1 MIDKNI
7 SAVSSAF
14 EKLLLF
20 DSQDIINLKEQTKD
34 KIASK
39 INGIVSYLN
48 AYAQWIAGD
57 KYFFVGV
64 GHNSNL
70 ITTYFI
76 KTIKYAKYL
85 SLL

>member
-1 MIDKNI
+1 MKLI
-7 SAVSSAF
+7 SWNVNGLRAV
-14 EKLLLF
+14 
-20 DSQDIINLKEQTKD
+20 INKGGVYV
-34 KIASK
+34 SK
-39 INGIVSYLN
+39 LN

-76 KTIKYAKYL
+76 KTINMLNIYHCYKTRRYHYVY
-85 SLL
+85 

>member
-1 MIDKNI
+1 MNI
-7 SAVSSAF
+7 S
-14 EKLLLF
+14 
-20 DSQDIINLKEQTKD
+20 N
-34 KIASK
+34 
-39 INGIVSYLN
+39 LN

>member
-1 MIDKNI
+1 MKLLVILNVNI
-7 SAVSSAF
+7 S
-14 EKLLLF
+14 
-20 DSQDIINLKEQTKD
+20 D
-34 KIASK
+34 
-39 INGIVSYLN
+39 LN
-48 AYAQWIAGD
+48 AYAQLISGD

>member
-1 MIDKNI
+1 MNI
-7 SAVSSAF
+7 S
-14 EKLLLF
+14 
-20 DSQDIINLKEQTKD
+20 D
-34 KIASK
+34 
-39 INGIVSYLN
+39 LN
-48 AYAQWIAGD
+48 AYAQWISGD

>member
-39 INGIVSYLN
+39 I
-48 AYAQWIAGD
+48 
-57 KYFFVGV
+57 KCEYF
-64 GHNSNL
+64 
-70 ITTYFI
+70 
-76 KTIKYAKYL
+76 
-85 SLL
+85 